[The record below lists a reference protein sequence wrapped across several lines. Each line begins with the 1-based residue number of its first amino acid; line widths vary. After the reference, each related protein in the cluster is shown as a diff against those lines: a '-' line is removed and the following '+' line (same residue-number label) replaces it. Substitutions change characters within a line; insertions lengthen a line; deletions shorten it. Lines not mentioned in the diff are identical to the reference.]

1 MQKIAHHK
9 NLQLFEHIKT
19 ADILTHILGLRP
31 LVMLNKTISSS
42 SGRMTRCLLEKCSI
56 CLSEAVAHPLRRQRN
71 PDHLIKKSAAGDECK
86 NTMFMYFFLQ
96 WKQQDE
102 KLYSKWEMRV
112 LCKCD
117 EYMLI

>member
-42 SGRMTRCLLEKCSI
+42 SGIMTRCLLEKCSI
-56 CLSEAVAHPLRRQRN
+56 CLAEEVAHPLRRQRN
-71 PDHLIKKSAAGDECK
+71 PDHLIKKLAAGVVCK
-86 NTMFMYFFLQ
+86 NTMFLYIFFNRN
-96 WKQQDE
+96 
-102 KLYSKWEMRV
+102 SKRKSI
-112 LCKCD
+112 LNGKC
-117 EYMLI
+117 EYCVNMMNIC